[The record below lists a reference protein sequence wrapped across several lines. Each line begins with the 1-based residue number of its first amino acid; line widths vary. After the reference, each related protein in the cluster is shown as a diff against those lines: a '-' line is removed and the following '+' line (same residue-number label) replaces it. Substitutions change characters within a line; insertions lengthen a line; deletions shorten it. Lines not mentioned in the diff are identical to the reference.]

1 MNHHSVGILQC
12 IIFNTL
18 IMTKVK
24 FYPSIYQ
31 SIPFS
36 FDVIEQWDAEGKRIK
51 DLVLKNSIAS
61 KRGVS
66 EMTLNVTK
74 LSAIDKAG
82 KEHFIE
88 DFPSLANLTIKGLH
102 TGHFLR
108 SKSALELNPGEY
120 VSFRFYLQKA
130 GNSFVYS
137 DRNSKPVSSYD
148 HLDFEIE
155 NGLQI
160 YGDEAREVI
169 LRFDFEP
176 YELPVFLKKT
186 KQLFKSLKE
195 FMVQLVHS
203 MEHKRIKI

>member
-1 MNHHSVGILQC
+1 MKN
-12 IIFNTL
+12 
-18 IMTKVK
+18 VK
-24 FYPSIYQ
+24 YYPSIYQ
-31 SIPFS
+31 TIPFS
-36 FDVIEQWDAEGKRIK
+36 FDVIDQWDAEGKRIK

-61 KRGVS
+61 KQGVS
-66 EMTLNVTK
+66 EMTLNITK

-120 VSFRFYLQKA
+120 TSFRFYLEEA

-137 DRNSKPVSSYD
+137 DRSSNPVSRFD

-155 NGLQI
+155 NGLKI

-176 YELPVFLKKT
+176 YALPVFLKKS
-186 KQLFKSLKE
+186 KELFKSFKW
-195 FMVQLVHS
+195 FVIRLVES